1 MTHDELLAAIEAEL
15 DKADAAAEFGTGA
28 LELVQACRALLVV
41 WKPEPPEGYGDVLQK
56 TLEALTQ

>member
-15 DKADAAAEFGTGA
+15 AKADWGHGKQP
-28 LELVQACRALLVV
+28 LVRACRCLLVV
-41 WKPEPPEGYGDVLQK
+41 WKPEPQEGYGDVLQK